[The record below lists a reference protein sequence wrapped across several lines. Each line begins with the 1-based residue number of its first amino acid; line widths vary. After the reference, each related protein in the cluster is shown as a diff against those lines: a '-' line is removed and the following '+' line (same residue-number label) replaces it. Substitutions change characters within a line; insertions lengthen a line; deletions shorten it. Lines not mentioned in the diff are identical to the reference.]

1 MDAPDCPERAEDV
14 VSTQRLE
21 GPGFT
26 IDLEDR
32 AGFLRAIVH
41 GAEDTLSVSTAYW
54 ARLGD
59 ECQRRG
65 ARAILVLEDLPAWP
79 NAGPEIFEAVT
90 DAMVAAGFRDI
101 RCAFVDLHEEVEA
114 NEYGMIVGAEKGLTI
129 MMFSNESYAERWLRF
144 GSPQSPQR
152 RGID

>member
-1 MDAPDCPERAEDV
+1 

-26 IDLEDR
+26 IDLEER
-32 AGFLRAIVH
+32 AGFLRALVL
-41 GAEDTLSVSTAYW
+41 GNEDTLAVSTAYW
-54 ARLGD
+54 ARLGA

-65 ARAILVLEDLPAWP
+65 ARALLVLEDLPPWP
-79 NAGPEIFEAVT
+79 DAGPEIFEAVT
-90 DAMVAAGFRDI
+90 DAMAAAGFRDI

-114 NEYGMIVGAEKGLTI
+114 NEYGMIVGADKGLTI

-144 GSPQSPQR
+144 GSPRSEER
-152 RGID
+152 RTPA

>member
-1 MDAPDCPERAEDV
+1 

-26 IDLEDR
+26 IDIEER
-32 AGFLRAIVH
+32 AGFLRALVR
-41 GAEDTLSVSTAYW
+41 GNEDTLAVSTAYW
-54 ARLGD
+54 ARLGA

-65 ARAILVLEDLPAWP
+65 ASAVLVLEDLPPWP
-79 NAGPEIFEAVT
+79 DAGPEIFEAVT
-90 DAMVAAGFRDI
+90 DAMAAAGFRDI

-114 NEYGMIVGAEKGLTI
+114 NEYGMIVGADKGLTI

-144 GSPQSPQR
+144 GSPHPASRHAPA
-152 RGID
+152 